1 MTPTGDSFVHRRAGH
16 CGSGALRDILEH
28 RGLRYGETPLSEG
41 AVFGLA
47 GGLGCFF
54 AEFPTISPP
63 FYLVGRTGDLERD
76 IAPTLGAQL
85 DVRQTDDAE
94 EGWSWVAAEVDAGR
108 PPMVWADIA
117 RLEYLRVK
125 MSNTRHDIV
134 VADYDL
140 EAGIAWIADN
150 DRDELQA
157 CSLRS
162 LASARDSDGFP
173 GRNRH
178 TTFIYDWPAALPD
191 PDIACRAGLTRAIAN
206 MRHEPAAVGGLAG
219 AAGLTGIDALAD
231 SYPRWPETFGDALE
245 TALGGLWVFVVKAGT
260 GGAMFR
266 SLQLTFLDE
275 FAELLGDDR
284 LRYAASVYRDLSAA
298 WVELADAAKA
308 RDHHTGSPLVE
319 RIRELEHAGVAAME
333 AAL

>member
-1 MTPTGDSFVHRRAGH
+1 VTSTTDPLVHRRAGH

-28 RGLRYGETPLSEG
+28 RGLRYGEAPLSEG

-54 AEFPTISPP
+54 AEFPSIKPP

-76 IAPTLGAQL
+76 IAPNLGAGL
-85 DVRQTDDAE
+85 DVRHTDDAA
-94 EGWSWVAAEVDAGR
+94 EGWSWVVAEVDAGR

-140 EAGIAWIADN
+140 DAGIAWIADN

-157 CSLRS
+157 CSLES
-162 LASARDSDGFP
+162 LAAARHSDGFP
-173 GRNRH
+173 GPNRH
-178 TTFIYDWPAALPD
+178 TTFIYNWPAELPG
-191 PDIACRAGLTRAIAN
+191 PDVACRAGLTRAIAN
-206 MRHEPAAVGGLAG
+206 MRHQPPAVGGLPG
-219 AAGLTGIDALAD
+219 AAGLAAIDAFAD
-231 SYPRWPETFGDALE
+231 SYPRWPETFEGGLDD
-245 TALGGLWVFVVKAGT
+245 ALGGLWVFIVKAGT
-260 GGAMFR
+260 AGAMFR
-266 SLQLTFLDE
+266 SLHLTFLDD
-275 FAELLGDDR
+275 FAELLGDER
-284 LRYAASVYRDLSAA
+284 LRRAASVYRELTEA
-298 WVELADAAKA
+298 WIELAEAAKA
-308 RDHHTGSPLVE
+308 RDHGAGSPLVQ